1 MLAVL
6 GLLDVHG
13 CFGCVLG
20 YWVLLCVPGCALGY
34 WVFLCVP
41 GCALGY
47 WVFLC
52 VPGCALGY
60 WVFGRA
66 ACQIWLTLDVLYCT
80 ASIWNLCVIAFDR
93 FTATMYP
100 VWYRVLP

>member
-1 MLAVL
+1 V
-6 GLLDVHG
+6 
-13 CFGCVLG
+13 
-20 YWVLLCVPGCALGY
+20 LGY
-34 WVFLCVP
+34 WVFL
-41 GCALGY
+41 GCWLYLGY
-47 WVFLC
+47 WMFLGALGVCWATGCSCVFLGVRWATGC
-52 VPGCALGY
+52 SCVFLGVPGCALGY